1 MRENMMILKDEK
13 CVDKNI
19 ENMVYSKQNQNNV
32 SNKVATRLHE

>member
-1 MRENMMILKDEK
+1 MILKGEK

-32 SNKVATRLHE
+32 SNEAATGLYE